1 MTSNDSNPKQTL
13 MQPVSGIDLDAFI
26 LGQHADLLAIN
37 DLSEARR
44 LLCAMIDQASHRLI
58 YFGQSLGV
66 ELLGDARVMES
77 VSGLFQ
83 RNRSASMKTLVHRNQ
98 ELVSSGHRLVELL
111 RDLMPSV
118 ECRLRRVQSAGFEGE
133 CILIDRSGY
142 LFFPNPDRHTGSASF
157 NGVANV
163 EKLHDVF
170 VQEWEVAEPDSEI
183 RPLYI

>member
-1 MTSNDSNPKQTL
+1 
-13 MQPVSGIDLDAFI
+13 MQPVSGIDLDAFV
-26 LGQHADLLAIN
+26 LGQQSDLLAIN
-37 DLSEARR
+37 SLEEAHSV
-44 LLCAMIDQASHRLI
+44 LGAMIDQAGHRLI

-66 ELLGDARVMES
+66 ELLGDTRVMDS
-77 VSGLFQ
+77 INRLFR
-83 RNRSASMKTLVHRNQ
+83 RNRSATMKTLVHQSQ
-98 ELVSSGHRLVELL
+98 ELVTSGHRLIELL
-111 RDLMPSV
+111 RNLMPAV

-133 CILIDRSGY
+133 CILVDRTGY

-163 EKLHDVF
+163 DKLHDVF